1 MNERPETPHQG
12 TTGRDGPGSAGGYT
26 LRRATRTDLDAIARL
41 EEIVYVVEG
50 PWTLEDYVEE
60 FTSPGRYYVVVE
72 IDGHLVGYGGAQ
84 EPHTRESVALQSV
97 DNDATTPEE
106 SVIRVLSV
114 DAVTSDPAHRGR
126 GIGRMLMNDMVH
138 WARQQGLAGVEL
150 EVREGNVAAVG
161 LYRSM
166 GFAAIGRLEDFYD
179 TGVHAL
185 QMRLMF
191 ETGC

>member
-1 MNERPETPHQG
+1 
-12 TTGRDGPGSAGGYT
+12 
-26 LRRATRTDLDAIARL
+26 
-41 EEIVYVVEG
+41 
-50 PWTLEDYVEE
+50 
-60 FTSPGRYYVVVE
+60 
-72 IDGHLVGYGGAQ
+72 
-84 EPHTRESVALQSV
+84 
-97 DNDATTPEE
+97 
-106 SVIRVLSV
+106 VLSV